1 MVCVCVCNGLI
12 WFVCVCNGLILCVCV
27 CNGLIWCVWV
37 GLCVWCVC
45 VCVRV
50 ESVYLQVGSCLHMCV
65 QGAGWGVLHSLAN
78 VSACVVV
85 VYWYLCFCM
94 RERERMTA
102 LIQSSTN
109 DRH

>member
-1 MVCVCVCNGLI
+1 MCVYVSEYACVWECACVVSINVYSCVFRSECAWVCLGVSVHVCVKECV
-12 WFVCVCNGLILCVCV
+12 F
-27 CNGLIWCVWV
+27 
-37 GLCVWCVC
+37 

-102 LIQSSTN
+102 L
-109 DRH
+109 